1 MSVVGGNPSDD
12 PDSRIQ
18 LRVFHLSD
26 RHHGG
31 IEDLATFGER
41 RFTLAAELAK
51 TMPAFPITRRHRVAQ
66 CRCLASPWPVL

>member
-1 MSVVGGNPSDD
+1 MAAGDRLLD
-12 PDSRIQ
+12 HL
-18 LRVFHLSD
+18 LRRAGFGASH
-26 RHHGG
+26 
-31 IEDLATFGER
+31 EDLATFGER